1 MSSTTTQIQAI
12 STSHEDQYN
21 TLPEGLPASFLLFLL
36 NYITFNYPFKKC
48 HIILTSTSY
57 LVMIPIFF
65 RVKIK
70 VLQMILRPYIC
81 V

>member
-1 MSSTTTQIQAI
+1 MSTTTTQIQAI
-12 STSHEDQYN
+12 SASHEDQYN
-21 TLPEGLPASFLLFLL
+21 TSEGLPASSLLFLL
-36 NYITFNYPFKKC
+36 NYMPFNYPFKKC
-48 HIILTSTSY
+48 HIIHFSTSY
-57 LVMIPIFF
+57 LVTIPTFF